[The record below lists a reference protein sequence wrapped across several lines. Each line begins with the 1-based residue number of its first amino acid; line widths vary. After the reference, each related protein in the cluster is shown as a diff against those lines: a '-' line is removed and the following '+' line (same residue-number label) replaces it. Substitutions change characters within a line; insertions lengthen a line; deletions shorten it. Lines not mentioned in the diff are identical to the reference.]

1 MLYLY
6 HPLEIKTGMTRAQKI
21 AAKKQWATLDRI
33 LWKSNDKD
41 FAEVNGL
48 YIEAFTKVK
57 EDLAK
62 AAGLPEGPSTF
73 EMMLS
78 WMGQVTSIIL
88 TWLFD
93 SLCVT
98 YVPSSTL

>member
-1 MLYLY
+1 M
-6 HPLEIKTGMTRAQKI
+6 
-21 AAKKQWATLDRI
+21 
-33 LWKSNDKD
+33 WKSNDKD
-41 FAEVNGL
+41 FAEVNEL

-78 WMGQVTSIIL
+78 WVG
-88 TWLFD
+88 
-93 SLCVT
+93 
-98 YVPSSTL
+98 